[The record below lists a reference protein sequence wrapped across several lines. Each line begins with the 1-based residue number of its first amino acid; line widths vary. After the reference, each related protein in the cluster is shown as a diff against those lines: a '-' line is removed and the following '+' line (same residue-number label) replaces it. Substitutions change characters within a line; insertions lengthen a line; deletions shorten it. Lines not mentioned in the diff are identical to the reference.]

1 MHNLSLKEISKIKLV
16 SLSKIFFRL
25 VPLKYNNEILNP
37 QGNCA
42 CGGRYN
48 PPGEFTVLYLG
59 ESENVCKEE
68 RNARTSPNL
77 LPSRKILGK
86 IEVSLGK
93 VLDLTNDTNLE
104 ILGLKKKD
112 LMYKKIENGWNL
124 TQQIARLAY
133 QIGVEAILVP
143 SATGKGNNL
152 AVFDKHIKK
161 KSIRLLSK
169 KKI

>member
-25 VPLKYNNEILNP
+25 VPLKYTNEILNP
-37 QGNCA
+37 QGNNES
-42 CGGRYN
+42 GGRYN

-59 ESENVCKEE
+59 ESENVCKAEI
-68 RNARTSPNL
+68 NARTNPDL

-86 IEVSLGK
+86 IEISLEK
-93 VLDLTNDTNLE
+93 VLDLTDDANLK

-112 LMYKKIENGWNL
+112 LMYKKSENGWNL

-133 QIGVEAILVP
+133 QIEVKAILVP
-143 SATGKGNNL
+143 SSTRKGNNL

-161 KSIRLLSK
+161 ENIKLISK
-169 KKI
+169 KKV

>member
-25 VPLKYNNEILNP
+25 VPFKYANEVLSP
-37 QGNCA
+37 QGNNK

-59 ESENVCKEE
+59 ESLNVCKAES
-68 RNARTSPNL
+68 NARTNPHL
-77 LPSRKILGK
+77 LAPQILGK
-86 IEVSLGK
+86 IEISLEK
-93 VLDLTNDTNLE
+93 VLDLTDDTNLE

-112 LMYKKIENGWNL
+112 LMYKKSENGWKL
-124 TQQIARLAY
+124 TQRLARLAY
-133 QIGVEAILVP
+133 QLEVEAILVP
-143 SATGKGNNL
+143 SSTEKGNNL

-161 KSIRLLSK
+161 GNIKLISK
-169 KKI
+169 KKV

>member
-25 VPLKYNNEILNP
+25 VPLKYTNEILNP
-37 QGNCA
+37 QGNNES
-42 CGGRYN
+42 GGRYN

-59 ESENVCKEE
+59 ESENVCKAESS
-68 RNARTSPNL
+68 ARTNPDFLTSQ
-77 LPSRKILGK
+77 ILGK
-86 IEVSLGK
+86 IEISFEK
-93 VLDLTNDTNLE
+93 VLDLTDDANLK

-112 LMYKKIENGWNL
+112 LMYKKSENGWNL

-133 QIGVEAILVP
+133 QTEVKAILVP
-143 SATGKGNNL
+143 SSTRKGNNL

-161 KSIRLLSK
+161 ENIKLISK
-169 KKI
+169 KKV